1 VSYSELN
8 QRQELLQLKNEELS
22 MFCARARSLGF
33 EWTLVYV
40 AIIRD
45 TMNRFADEELK
56 MLVER
61 RARWD
66 RL

>member
-1 VSYSELN
+1 
-8 QRQELLQLKNEELS
+8 

>member
-1 VSYSELN
+1 M
-8 QRQELLQLKNEELS
+8 KNEELS